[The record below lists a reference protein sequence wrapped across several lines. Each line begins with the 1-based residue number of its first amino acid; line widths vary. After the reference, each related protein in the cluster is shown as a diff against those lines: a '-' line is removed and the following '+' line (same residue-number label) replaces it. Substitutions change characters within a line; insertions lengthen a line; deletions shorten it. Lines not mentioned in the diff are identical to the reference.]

1 MESDLRQGQ
10 KLQALGELAGGIAH
24 DFNNVLQAVMGGMRL
39 IEKHAN
45 EPSAL
50 RRYAGQ
56 IMSSVERGAAIT
68 QRLLL
73 LARRSDLTPQAV
85 RVAALF
91 DELKAV
97 LGPTLGPTVTVR
109 TDVPPGL
116 PAALADKAQLET
128 ALINLA
134 TNARDAM
141 PAGGTVMLSAT
152 AEPQGLGGGPWI
164 RISVRD
170 TGVGMDAATLAR
182 ATEPFFST
190 KPPGKGTGLG
200 VPMAKGFA
208 EQSGGHLAIESEPGR
223 GTTVTLW
230 LPQAAAEDEA
240 ETPEVKPPPPGS
252 ERRPLRLLLVDDDA
266 AVLATLSAELAAG
279 GSTVLTAESGEE
291 AIARLERG
299 AVVDA
304 LVTDLSMPGMDGL
317 TVIREARG
325 RVPGLPAVLLTGYP
339 GDPAQLLAAGRETGP
354 FALLSKPS
362 TGDRIAEALATIT
375 QGRARTS

>member
-1 MESDLRQGQ
+1 
-10 KLQALGELAGGIAH
+10 
-24 DFNNVLQAVMGGMRL
+24 
-39 IEKHAN
+39 
-45 EPSAL
+45 
-50 RRYAGQ
+50 
-56 IMSSVERGAAIT
+56 
-68 QRLLL
+68 
-73 LARRSDLTPQAV
+73 
-85 RVAALF
+85 
-91 DELKAV
+91 
-97 LGPTLGPTVTVR
+97 
-109 TDVPPGL
+109 
-116 PAALADKAQLET
+116 
-128 ALINLA
+128 
-134 TNARDAM
+134 
-141 PAGGTVMLSAT
+141 
-152 AEPQGLGGGPWI
+152 
-164 RISVRD
+164 
-170 TGVGMDAATLAR
+170 MDAATLAR

-279 GSTVLTAESGEE
+279 GSTVLTAECGEE

-299 AVVDA
+299 AAVDA

-317 TVIREARG
+317 TVIREARD

-362 TGDRIAEALATIT
+362 TGDRIAEALATIA